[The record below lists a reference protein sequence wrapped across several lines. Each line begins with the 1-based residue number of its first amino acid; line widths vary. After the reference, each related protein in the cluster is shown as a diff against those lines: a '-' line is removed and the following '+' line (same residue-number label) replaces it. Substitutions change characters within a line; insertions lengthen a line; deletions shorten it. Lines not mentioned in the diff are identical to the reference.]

1 MNSAVIHLERVRQVV
16 VDSLIV
22 LGLVLTLAVELPF

>member
-1 MNSAVIHLERVRQVV
+1 MNETVFYPERVRQVA
-16 VDSLIV
+16 VDGLIV

>member
-1 MNSAVIHLERVRQVV
+1 MNSAVIHLERVRQVA